1 MGFPSQVA
9 GSDVE
14 VATPIIYGEWGFCST
29 REFCSQTRRRDW
41 PLLDVELIKI
51 VVFRFFTILNELPF
65 VHVLTMALASVA
77 LACSHWRVRRAPIL
91 SALARARAVCS
102 ARGLA
107 LALASTNTRALAIA
121 APSACDPDDDHIELC
136 CTLLSQNG

>member
-1 MGFPSQVA
+1 MCDGFA
-9 GSDVE
+9 ALD
-14 VATPIIYGEWGFCST
+14 ALL
-29 REFCSQTRRRDW
+29 RRDY
-41 PLLDVELIKI
+41 PLLDVKRIKI
-51 VVFRFFTILNELPF
+51 VFRFFSIFNELPLGR
-65 VHVLTMALASVA
+65 VLTMRLALVA
-77 LACSHWRVRRAPIL
+77 LACRHRRVRRAPIL

-102 ARGLA
+102 ARALA

>member
-1 MGFPSQVA
+1 MCDGFA
-9 GSDVE
+9 ALD
-14 VATPIIYGEWGFCST
+14 ALL
-29 REFCSQTRRRDW
+29 RRDY
-41 PLLDVELIKI
+41 PPLDVELLDVKRIKI
-51 VVFRFFTILNELPF
+51 VFRFFSIFNELPLGR
-65 VHVLTMALASVA
+65 VLTMRLASVA
-77 LACSHWRVRRAPIL
+77 LACRHRRVRRAPIL

-121 APSACDPDDDHIELC
+121 APSACDPDDEHIELC

>member
-1 MGFPSQVA
+1 MCDGFA
-9 GSDVE
+9 ALD
-14 VATPIIYGEWGFCST
+14 ALL
-29 REFCSQTRRRDW
+29 RRDY
-41 PLLDVELIKI
+41 PPLDVELLDVKRIKI
-51 VVFRFFTILNELPF
+51 VFRFFSIFNELPLGR
-65 VHVLTMALASVA
+65 VLTMRLASVA
-77 LACSHWRVRRAPIL
+77 LACRHRRVRRAPIL

-136 CTLLSQNG
+136 CTLLGQHG